1 MGADGRRPSTAAG
14 QLAALAVLDVAG
26 LDVVGDGDDFAGA
39 DEDSDEDEEPDEPLE
54 LEPFVLEPLAA
65 RLSVR

>member
-26 LDVVGDGDDFAGA
+26 LAGGDDFAGA

-54 LEPFVLEPLAA
+54 LESLVLEPLAA